1 MGQRGEAHRMGRF
14 CIRSGGGNWM
24 RPVGI
29 ALVFLGA
36 LLLFMVIPMKLWKAF
51 LGTVLIVL
59 GAILLRVG

>member
-1 MGQRGEAHRMGRF
+1 MGRF

-36 LLLFMVIPMKLWKAF
+36 LLLFMVIPPKLWKAF

-59 GAILLRVG
+59 GAILLKNG